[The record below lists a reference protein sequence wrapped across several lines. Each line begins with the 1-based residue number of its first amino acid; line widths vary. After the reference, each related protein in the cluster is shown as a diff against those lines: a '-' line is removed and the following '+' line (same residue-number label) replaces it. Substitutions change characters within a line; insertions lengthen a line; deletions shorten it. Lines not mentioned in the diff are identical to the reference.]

1 MREIKFRAW
10 INEESSWHRDSGVD
24 TPCMEYDFAFEEYM
38 TVNQELYKMQ
48 ADNHILMQYT
58 GLKDKY
64 GREIYEGDCY
74 TAKHKSGKVYTGQVK
89 YELSFVFDIKGFEEL
104 FINGVGAVK
113 TNRTFDI
120 HSFIKWFDEV
130 EVIGNIY
137 EEPELLE
144 ASHASK

>member
-10 INEESSWHRDSGVD
+10 YGENIGMLSPQFAGDINEI
-24 TPCMEYDFAFEEYM
+24 FAQKNGIY
-38 TVNQELYKMQ
+38 
-48 ADNHILMQYT
+48 MQYT
-58 GLKDKY
+58 GLKDKN

-89 YELSFVFDIKGFEEL
+89 YDLSFVFDIEGFEEL
-104 FINGVGAVK
+104 FINGVGVVK

-137 EEPELLE
+137 ENPELLE
-144 ASHASK
+144 AAHASE

>member
-10 INEESSWHRDSGVD
+10 DKKHKHFFDVKEFGNDGSNCWASSKRGGYRHWNPIFV
-24 TPCMEYDFAFEEYM
+24 
-38 TVNQELYKMQ
+38 
-48 ADNHILMQYT
+48 QYT
-58 GLKDKY
+58 GLKDKN

-89 YELSFVFDIKGFEEL
+89 YDLSFVFDIEGFEES

-120 HSFIKWFDEV
+120 HSFVKWFGEV

-137 EEPELLE
+137 EDPQLLE
-144 ASHASK
+144 AAE

>member
-38 TVNQELYKMQ
+38 TINQELYKMQ
-48 ADNHILMQYT
+48 TDNHILMQYT
-58 GLKDKY
+58 GLKDKN
-64 GREIYEGDCY
+64 GQEIYEGDCY

-89 YELSFVFDIKGFEEL
+89 YDLSFVFDIEGFEEL

-130 EVIGNIY
+130 EVFGNIY
-137 EEPELLE
+137 ENPELLKAAE
-144 ASHASK
+144 